1 MENNEN
7 NAVYPNS
14 EEMPIGN
21 MPKEVM
27 QTEEQ
32 PMENIGENQPN
43 EPTVDEIASFIREEL
58 MKLIEHY
65 PDCGVS
71 SFKELM
77 TKPYAKEL
85 LHYWSRG
92 VPLYKAY
99 GIVNAEEIYQ
109 QRTNAERQRALNSM
123 RSKSHLRSIGGSPR
137 AERAVPVEVMQQ
149 YREFFPD
156 WSDGQIIKDY
166 QSRY

>member
-32 PMENIGENQPN
+32 PVGGA
-43 EPTVDEIASFIREEL
+43 EPTAEEIGRFIREEL
-58 MKLIEHY
+58 GKLIEHY

-166 QSRY
+166 QSRF

>member
-7 NAVYPNS
+7 NAVYPNG

-21 MPKEVM
+21 MPEERM

-32 PMENIGENQPN
+32 PVGGA
-43 EPTVDEIASFIREEL
+43 EPTAEEIGGFIRGEL

-65 PDCGVS
+65 PDCGIT

-166 QSRY
+166 QSRF

>member
-7 NAVYPNS
+7 NAVYPNG
-14 EEMPIGN
+14 EEIAGVNIPEEG
-21 MPKEVM
+21 M

-32 PMENIGENQPN
+32 PVEGG
-43 EPTVDEIASFIREEL
+43 EPTAEEIGGFIREEL
-58 MKLIEHY
+58 GKLIEHY
-65 PDCGVS
+65 PECGIT

-137 AERAVPVEVMQQ
+137 AERVVPVEVMQQ

-156 WSDGQIIKDY
+156 WSDSQIIKDY

>member
-7 NAVYPNS
+7 NVVYPNG

-21 MPKEVM
+21 MPEEGI

-32 PMENIGENQPN
+32 PAEGG
-43 EPTVDEIASFIREEL
+43 EPTAEEIGGFIREEL
-58 MKLIEHY
+58 MKLVEHY
-65 PDCGVS
+65 PDCGIT

-156 WSDGQIIKDY
+156 WSDSQIIKDY

>member
-21 MPKEVM
+21 MPNEGM

-32 PMENIGENQPN
+32 PVGGA
-43 EPTVDEIASFIREEL
+43 EPTAEEIGGFIREEL
-58 MKLIEHY
+58 GKLIEHY

-77 TKPYAKEL
+77 ASPT
-85 LHYWSRG
+85 
-92 VPLYKAY
+92 
-99 GIVNAEEIYQ
+99 
-109 QRTNAERQRALNSM
+109 QRSFFITGQ
-123 RSKSHLRSIGGSPR
+123 
-137 AERAVPVEVMQQ
+137 EVCLFI
-149 YREFFPD
+149 RHTA
-156 WSDGQIIKDY
+156 
-166 QSRY
+166 

>member
-21 MPKEVM
+21 MPEEGM

-32 PMENIGENQPN
+32 PVGGA
-43 EPTVDEIASFIREEL
+43 EPTAEEIGGFIREEL

-166 QSRY
+166 QSRF

>member
-14 EEMPIGN
+14 EEMPIVN

-32 PMENIGENQPN
+32 PVGGA

-65 PDCGVS
+65 PDCGIT

>member
-7 NAVYPNS
+7 NAVYPNG

-21 MPKEVM
+21 MPEEGI
-27 QTEEQ
+27 QTEQQ
-32 PMENIGENQPN
+32 PVEGE
-43 EPTVDEIASFIREEL
+43 EPTAEEIGGFIREEL

-65 PDCGVS
+65 PDCGIT

>member
-7 NAVYPNS
+7 NAVYSNS

-32 PMENIGENQPN
+32 PVGGS
-43 EPTVDEIASFIREEL
+43 EPTAEEIGGFIREEL
-58 MKLIEHY
+58 IKLIEHY
-65 PDCGVS
+65 PDCGIT

-137 AERAVPVEVMQQ
+137 AERTVPVEVMQQ

>member
-7 NAVYPNS
+7 NTVYPNG
-14 EEMPIGN
+14 EEIPIGN
-21 MPKEVM
+21 MPEEGM

-32 PMENIGENQPN
+32 PVGGS
-43 EPTVDEIASFIREEL
+43 EPTAEEIGGFIREEL
-58 MKLIEHY
+58 IKLIEHY
-65 PDCGVS
+65 PDCGIT

-166 QSRY
+166 QSRL

>member
-1 MENNEN
+1 MKQCGLSQQRG
-7 NAVYPNS
+7 NANRKYARGRHADRETARWRS
-14 EEMPIGN
+14 RTDSRRIG
-21 MPKEVM
+21 
-27 QTEEQ
+27 
-32 PMENIGENQPN
+32 G
-43 EPTVDEIASFIREEL
+43 FIREEL
-58 MKLIEHY
+58 GKLIEHY
-65 PDCGVS
+65 PDCGIT